1 MFYSGPEWQSWVL
14 TCWLSSSRTWFI
26 EPSHSAGSPLTSVSL
41 RCSQTQETTS
51 GFAETS
57 SGIVAISSS
66 STWICVGWAE
76 LNSGGSDTENAHTSI
91 QVRYVGTRTKIH
103 TKQTD
108 TQEWWEPT
116 RGERKTHRTCSAR
129 NHKETVMRVKPIET
143 WHPTNNFRSNQLH
156 ILRQQGSKA
165 EWEGEGQALK
175 PRMTVLLSN
184 GRSAQTHS
192 DIPSCSNTA
201 PSFEAEAGCCLWNGI
216 KGKHGHAA
224 KQMHN

>member
-1 MFYSGPEWQSWVL
+1 MQPNTRDPLWVCWNQQWDRCHFIL
-14 TCWLSSSRTWFI
+14 LHLDLCWLSRAEFWWVWHSKNTHIHPGKVCWI
-26 EPSHSAGSPLTSVSL
+26 E
-41 RCSQTQETTS
+41 
-51 GFAETS
+51 
-57 SGIVAISSS
+57 
-66 STWICVGWAE
+66 
-76 LNSGGSDTENAHTSI
+76 NKN
-91 QVRYVGTRTKIH
+91 
-103 TKQTD
+103 TKQID
-108 TQEWWEPT
+108 AQEWWEPT
-116 RGERKTHRTCSAR
+116 RGKRKTHRTCWAR
-129 NHKETVMRVKPIET
+129 QHKETVMRVKPIET